1 MGISWFHRIISGS
14 GRREEQRE
22 VQSRDQEEA
31 RRFCI
36 AIKQPGT
43 DQKGVLYTG
52 DSVVDAKTAAGAG
65 ADFAGVLTGTKSSRD
80 FEPFDHVCIAWDL
93 EELLKALKQ
102 EK

>member
-31 RRFCI
+31 RR
-36 AIKQPGT
+36 
-43 DQKGVLYTG
+43 L
-52 DSVVDAKTAAGAG
+52 
-65 ADFAGVLTGTKSSRD
+65 
-80 FEPFDHVCIAWDL
+80 CIAWDL

>member
-1 MGISWFHRIISGS
+1 
-14 GRREEQRE
+14 
-22 VQSRDQEEA
+22 
-31 RRFCI
+31 
-36 AIKQPGT
+36 
-43 DQKGVLYTG
+43 
-52 DSVVDAKTAAGAG
+52 VDAKTAAGAG